1 MVLKKEKY
9 YFLYQSL
16 AILSLIERIFSLS
29 FFCPLCTRT
38 LWYLAESLNILTKK
52 ECQKIILHFLLYPPP
67 IYDVCCASSISVAW
81 FWHCSIS
88 NLCDQ
93 VPSLLGASHLSL
105 RKFFS
110 PLTDNN
116 TKQNASSLFIIFC
129 CKKRIGKIYKP
140 MEGGY
145 IAVIYQN
152 MCEGTNNSLHI

>member
-1 MVLKKEKY
+1 MC
-9 YFLYQSL
+9 
-16 AILSLIERIFSLS
+16 R
-29 FFCPLCTRT
+29 
-38 LWYLAESLNILTKK
+38 
-52 ECQKIILHFLLYPPP
+52 
-67 IYDVCCASSISVAW
+67 ASSISVAC

-116 TKQNASSLFIIFC
+116 TKQKTSRLFIIFC
-129 CKKRIGKIYKP
+129 CKKRIGRIYKP

-145 IAVIYQN
+145 IALIYQN
-152 MCEGTNNSLHI
+152 MCEGTNNSLHVYITFLTVLANLSNIQSNFLMTLQCVNFIYSCVHLCVYTYMHMNIDYL